1 MAEVGP
7 MKIRC
12 NPDVAGADLDGEL
25 VLLDTRT
32 GVYYGLNR
40 IGAEVWRLLV
50 QDRPVEA
57 IIGHLL
63 ENYEVEAEQARRDV
77 VRFID
82 GLVACGLVRFEGP
95 DGGQGR

>member
-40 IGAEVWRLLV
+40 VGAEVWRLLA
-50 QDRPVEA
+50 QDWPVEA

-63 ENYEVEAEQARRDV
+63 ENYEVEAEQARRDLA
-77 VRFID
+77 RFID
-82 GLVACGLVRFEGP
+82 GLVACGLVRLEGS
-95 DGGQGR
+95 DGDQGR